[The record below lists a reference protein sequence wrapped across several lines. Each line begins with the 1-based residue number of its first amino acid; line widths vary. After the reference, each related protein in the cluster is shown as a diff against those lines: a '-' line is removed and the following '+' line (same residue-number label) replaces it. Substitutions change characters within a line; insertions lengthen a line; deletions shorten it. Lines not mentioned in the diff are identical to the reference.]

1 LPLDRKLK
9 LSRSPIFWLL
19 AALLAYGPY
28 AQGLF
33 FERDFLHV
41 QLVIGLLGVF
51 AAFSA
56 RGTINKTRSRLD
68 WLAVGFFLAYCLS
81 SITAVHAKTAMTET
95 LKILACLIIYWLT
108 AHGGWKQ
115 REHINLL
122 RILFWTSL
130 GVSLLGIA
138 TALGAIDLAGG
149 YVDNRIYST
158 FQYPNT
164 LAAYLGFM
172 IILGS
177 YLLYESEST
186 WSWLYSPA
194 LYLTA
199 LSMVATGSRGGLGF
213 FLLVLPVFFV
223 MLPRQVRSRL
233 LKLVLQNLAIGS
245 VGAFF
250 FLKYVAIGNTVAG
263 WSVIVMGIV
272 ISILLETRIKVLAT
286 LGWRTLLGI
295 VGVAA
300 IFVLIVYGKSV
311 ENPLYRLMNSS
322 LQLHE
327 FQERLTYYRDGLNMI
342 LARPIQGFG
351 GGAWALYPRYQ
362 GYPYWVS
369 DPHNNL
375 IKVGLES
382 GFMGAAFYLAL
393 WVGLGVIA
401 WKRKLQGEVLA
412 PILFS
417 AVLIFGLHSLMDFDL
432 SYGFITILVWFCF
445 GIISAQQA
453 TASVRSFDLYTRKI
467 LLCLAGVV
475 LAGSVISFLLAAED
489 GAYATVYSEQG
500 KPLAALERLEQAQVK
515 DPFNPQYPTA
525 QAEIFLNSPEA
536 KNLDKAEE
544 AVNTALLLNSTEPRI
559 KNLAARIFVGRGE
572 LSKAAVFAEDE
583 LSFNT
588 FNPEAYLAL
597 ANFYE
602 QLAQIATERGN
613 TQEASGYLLSGSKL
627 AQRLQVHLNAMSP
640 RNSALWLSGKPEIPK
655 ELTRKCQELAD
666 KVQTSSVLP

>member
-1 LPLDRKLK
+1 MPLDRKLK

-41 QLVIGLLGVF
+41 QVVIGLLGVL

-56 RGTINKTRSRLD
+56 RENINKARSGLD

-81 SITAVHAKTAMTET
+81 SITAVHAKTAVIET
-95 LKILACLIIYWLT
+95 LKVLACLIIYWLT

-122 RILFWTSL
+122 KILFCTSL

-138 TALGAIDLAGG
+138 TALGAIDLSGG

-172 IILGS
+172 ILLGS

-199 LSMVATGSRGGLGF
+199 LCMVATGSRGGLGF
-213 FLLVLPVFFV
+213 FLLVLPVFFI
-223 MLPRQVRSRL
+223 MLPKHVRSRM
-233 LKLVLQNLAIGS
+233 LKIVLQNSFIGFI
-245 VGAFF
+245 GALF
-250 FLKYVAIGNTVAG
+250 FLKYAAIGNIVAG
-263 WSVIVMGIV
+263 WSVIVIGVI
-272 ISILLETRIKVLAT
+272 ISILLETRIKVLDS
-286 LGWRTLLGI
+286 LGWRTLLGV

-300 IFVLIVYGKSV
+300 IFVLIVYGTSAD
-311 ENPLYRLMNSS
+311 NPLYRLKNSS

-327 FQERLTYYRDGLNMI
+327 FQERLTYYSDGIRLI
-342 LARPIQGFG
+342 LSRPIQGFG

-375 IKVGLES
+375 VKVGLES
-382 GFMGAAFYLAL
+382 GFVGAAFYLAL

-401 WKRKLQGEVLA
+401 WRRKLQGEVLA
-412 PILFS
+412 PVLFS

-432 SYGFITILVWFCF
+432 SYGFIAILVWLCV
-445 GIISAQQA
+445 GIIAAQQA
-453 TASVRSFDLYTRKI
+453 TARSELHSFYLYARKI

-475 LAGSVISFLLAAED
+475 LVGSAISFLLAAED

-500 KPLAALERLEQAQVK
+500 KALAALERLEQAHIK

-525 QAEIFLNSPEA
+525 QAEIFLNSPET

-544 AVNTALLLNSTEPRI
+544 AVN
-559 KNLAARIFVGRGE
+559 
-572 LSKAAVFAEDE
+572 
-583 LSFNT
+583 
-588 FNPEAYLAL
+588 
-597 ANFYE
+597 
-602 QLAQIATERGN
+602 
-613 TQEASGYLLSGSKL
+613 
-627 AQRLQVHLNAMSP
+627 
-640 RNSALWLSGKPEIPK
+640 
-655 ELTRKCQELAD
+655 
-666 KVQTSSVLP
+666 